1 MATRDIRTTQDA
13 VACDVCGRT
22 LLRGET
28 AEAYLAGGERRT
40 VCELCTP
47 RALAEGWV
55 REGAGAAASS
65 RGSGGERRRSIL
77 GRLRDRIDATAPSED
92 DEPERPGRDRRPSM
106 PLPVRP
112 HREPRHVHAVP
123 TSDEQKIVT
132 AVERFNRSE
141 HPRTVAGVA
150 RSLGAPTIAARPTE
164 VGASTVQIVV
174 SWELCWYRYE
184 VDLSDDGS
192 SVRQVGQ
199 GYELDELT
207 PEEQVPVA
215 TADERG
221 LLVVG

>member
-1 MATRDIRTTQDA
+1 
-13 VACDVCGRT
+13 
-22 LLRGET
+22 
-28 AEAYLAGGERRT
+28 

-55 REGAGAAASS
+55 REGAGASSSS
-65 RGSGGERRRSIL
+65 RGGGGDRRRSIL
-77 GRLRDRIDATAPSED
+77 GRLRDRIDATLPAED
-92 DEPERPGRDRRPSM
+92 EESERPGRDRRPSA
-106 PLPVRP
+106 PLSVRP
-112 HREPRHVHAVP
+112 QREPRHVHAVP

-132 AVERFNRSE
+132 AVERFNGSE
-141 HPRTVAGVA
+141 HPKTVAGVA
-150 RSLGAPTIAARPTE
+150 RSLGAPTIAASPTE
-164 VGASTVQIVV
+164 VGASTVHIVV

-192 SVRQVGQ
+192 SVRQVAQ

-207 PEEQVPVA
+207 PEEQVPIA

>member
-13 VACDVCGRT
+13 VACDICGRT

-28 AEAYLAGGERRT
+28 AEAYVGGGDRRT

-65 RGSGGERRRSIL
+65 RGGGGDRRRSIL
-77 GRLRDRIDATAPSED
+77 GRLRDRIDATVPVDD
-92 DEPERPGRDRRPSM
+92 DEPAGRERRPSA
-106 PLPVRP
+106 PLPSRP
-112 HREPRHVHAVP
+112 QREPRHVHAVP

-132 AVERFNRSE
+132 ALERFNGSE

-150 RSLGAPTIAARPTE
+150 RSLGAPTIAASPTE